1 MENEID
7 TNLLPGDWIENLARA
22 YPTLT
27 PADIAGIRSAH
38 DHGGLFFM
46 AALLVAAQAPV
57 DA

>member
-7 TNLLPGDWIENLARA
+7 TKSLPGNWIDDLARA

-46 AALLVAAQAPV
+46 ASLLVAAQAPV
-57 DA
+57 ND